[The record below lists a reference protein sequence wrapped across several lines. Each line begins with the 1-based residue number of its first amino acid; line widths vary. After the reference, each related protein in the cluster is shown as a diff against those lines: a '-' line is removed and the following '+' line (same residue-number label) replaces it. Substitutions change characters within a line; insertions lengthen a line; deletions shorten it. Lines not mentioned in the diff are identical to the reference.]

1 MIDEM
6 TLDTEEQKA
15 TDSLISTLKAK
26 MDIDYEKKH
35 YFRDAHPKQLGLLR
49 AEFTVRDDIDPELK
63 TGLFAEAK
71 TYPMWIRFSNQSSTP
86 KPDHAPD
93 MRGVALKLVGV
104 PGKKILPGQEDATT
118 QDFIMVTSPIF
129 VAKNVVKFAEL
140 VSAVTGNKG
149 KPDWI
154 KFARYFAMNPKSF
167 LAVQKSNI
175 KCGSILDL
183 QFFSTTPYKLGNLLV
198 KYSFKPRPRLNW
210 PTPMPE
216 KPEDDYLTKV
226 LKDQLSNKDYYYDF
240 MVQVQKDK
248 KTMPID
254 DLLIQW
260 DETKSA
266 YLPVATVKI
275 SSQTFDTEQQK
286 NYGDQLS
293 FSPWHCLPDHTPAGD
308 VNIARQKVYEDL
320 EIPSP

>member
-1 MIDEM
+1 
-6 TLDTEEQKA
+6 
-15 TDSLISTLKAK
+15 
-26 MDIDYEKKH
+26 
-35 YFRDAHPKQLGLLR
+35 
-49 AEFTVRDDIDPELK
+49 
-63 TGLFAEAK
+63 
-71 TYPMWIRFSNQSSTP
+71 
-86 KPDHAPD
+86 
-93 MRGVALKLVGV
+93 
-104 PGKKILPGQEDATT
+104 
-118 QDFIMVTSPIF
+118 
-129 VAKNVVKFAEL
+129 
-140 VSAVTGNKG
+140 
-149 KPDWI
+149 
-154 KFARYFAMNPKSF
+154 
-167 LAVQKSNI
+167 
-175 KCGSILDL
+175 
-183 QFFSTTPYKLGNLLV
+183 
-198 KYSFKPRPRLNW
+198 
-210 PTPMPE
+210 MPE